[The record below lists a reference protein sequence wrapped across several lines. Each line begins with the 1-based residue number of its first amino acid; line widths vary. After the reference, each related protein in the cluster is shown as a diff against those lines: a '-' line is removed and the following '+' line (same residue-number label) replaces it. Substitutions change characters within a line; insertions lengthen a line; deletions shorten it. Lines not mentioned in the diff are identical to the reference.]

1 MACELTISG
10 RTLPCR
16 NALGGVKAVWIG
28 TTAHTGAGYWNAI
41 SGTSGEVSDTATSK
55 TFNDFL
61 SPKNSS
67 SFSQTVNASN
77 ENGTVFYTQTLSL
90 VLKKIAAADIGV
102 LENMGKGR
110 LAVVIEDVNG
120 NYFVMGHTNGAE
132 LTGGSVTTGTAL
144 GDLNGFTLELT
155 AEEPD
160 AAPLIPLDGNGDPDT
175 TNANFA

>member
-1 MACELTISG
+1 MACDLTING

-28 TTAHTGAGYWNAI
+28 TTAHTGAGFWNAI
-41 SGTSGEVSDTATSK
+41 DGDGEVDDTAAAK

-90 VLKKIAAADIGV
+90 VLNKVDATDIGI

-110 LAVVIEDVNG
+110 LAVVVEDVNG
-120 NYFVMGHTNGAE
+120 NYFVMGHTNGVE

-160 AAPLIPLDGNGDPDT
+160 AAPLMALDVNGDPDT
-175 TNANFA
+175 TNASFT